1 MVALAV
7 MVAVA
12 AAAAATLFQQRGRQ
26 MAEAV
31 SGEFAFFGLHWAQAQ
46 LEEERGKR
54 ENW

>member
-1 MVALAV
+1 M
-7 MVAVA
+7 MVAV

-46 LEEERGKR
+46 LEEKRGRR